1 MPADWVQVRQLLG
14 HLMQESEV
22 DDLMKPELQVEQRVV
37 AVPSTQVAQSP
48 MVHWTHSVLAA
59 LLTYP
64 EAHIAASHTVL
75 ELATVQF
82 MQLARQ
88 EEHWVAD
95 TR

>member
-1 MPADWVQVRQLLG
+1 MPADWVQVMQLLG
-14 HLMQESEV
+14 HLMQELAVE
-22 DDLMKPELQVEQRVV
+22 DTMKPDLQVEQAVV
-37 AVPSTQVAQSP
+37 AVPSTQVPQSP
-48 MVHWTHSVLAA
+48 MEHWTHSVLAA

-75 ELATVQF
+75 EPAMVQF